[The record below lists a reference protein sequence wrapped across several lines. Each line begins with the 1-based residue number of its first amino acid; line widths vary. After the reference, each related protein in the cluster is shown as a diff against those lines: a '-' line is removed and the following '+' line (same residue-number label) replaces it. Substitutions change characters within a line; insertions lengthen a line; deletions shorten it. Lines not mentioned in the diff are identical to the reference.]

1 MPSRILATGR
11 TEKIEKGQTDRAIAD
26 YDKAIE
32 LYPVYAAAYN
42 NRGVAYEKLG
52 QRDTAIAD
60 FRKALE
66 LDPSQEESKKGLK
79 RVGVIP

>member
-1 MPSRILATGR
+1 
-11 TEKIEKGQTDRAIAD
+11 
-26 YDKAIE
+26 
-32 LYPVYAAAYN
+32 
-42 NRGVAYEKLG
+42 VAYEKLG